1 MHYYKEETHEIT
13 PLTMAVL
20 CERDEEGKIHSK
32 VLEELRDYH
41 VQKKPTKVVDYA
53 CKYFGSS
60 LKGRLEG
67 TKDISRITHKAPI
80 AIDPSSGMFF
90 FPTASPSNGNCSWI
104 SHSHVKIVKPFDSDR
119 TELEFKNGRSIVL
132 DVSYGSILNQIQ
144 RTAQFRYSLEN
155 RIKYI
160 ERTIIEKKN
169 KNKDEDLNLK
179 LNPEQLDFHPDFQ
192 QDQEQN
198 PQQELTQDEDETNDE
213 TKEN

>member
-1 MHYYKEETHEIT
+1 MFINEEKAHEIT

-20 CERDEEGKIHSK
+20 CERDGKGNIQSK

-41 VQKKPTKVVDYA
+41 VEKKPTKVVDYA

-90 FPTASPSNGNCSWI
+90 FPTTSPSNGNCSWI
-104 SHSHVKIVKPFDSDR
+104 SHSHVHIVKPFDSDR

-160 ERTIIEKKN
+160 EKTIIEKKN
-169 KNKDEDLNLK
+169 KDKEKDVSPNLNKEQKPDL
-179 LNPEQLDFHPDFQ
+179 Q
-192 QDQEQN
+192 QDQQAD
-198 PQQELTQDEDETNDE
+198 PQQELTQDEDET
-213 TKEN
+213 KEN

>member
-1 MHYYKEETHEIT
+1 MFYEQEETHEIT

-20 CERDEEGKIHSK
+20 CERDEKGKIHSK

-119 TELEFKNGRSIVL
+119 TELEFKNGRRIIL

-160 ERTIIEKKN
+160 EKTIIEKKN
-169 KNKDEDLNLK
+169 KDKDEDLHPNS
-179 LNPEQLDFHPDFQ
+179 NPEQKPDQLDLHPD
-192 QDQEQN
+192 
-198 PQQELTQDEDETNDE
+198 PQQELTQDEDETNDK